1 MYIKGENMSK
11 NVVCVSCGEKIS
23 QGQKFCHHCG
33 ADQTKKEPTYDI
45 CRECGEKIPKGAEY
59 CPECGIAQHV
69 CIHCGEPLNVEDGV
83 VSPHCPHCGK
93 PQKKEYV
100 CSCTEG
106 KKYGPRDLDEE
117 PYCPFCGKAGIVSYN
132 RKIYIEARE
141 QIKTNVLHNHRNKM
155 NNDEFNIGYGEY
167 EDRTVLYLNDTSKA
181 DAILNKFGKGG
192 GLWINK
198 DHKATISLN
207 QMYIYKLVQI
217 LSLYLEVPQNEF
229 LQGVELPEG
238 ESFEK
243 SEFDDFDK
251 ELKEFNKTIAVVDT
265 SVPQVENST
274 PKTEVSNELNV
285 DEVDE
290 IDVL

>member
-1 MYIKGENMSK
+1 MSK

-59 CPECGIAQHV
+59 CPECGTAQHV

-93 PQKKEYV
+93 AQKKTYV
-100 CSCTEG
+100 CSCSEG
-106 KKYGPRDLDEE
+106 KKYGPRDLDEY
-117 PYCPFCGKAGIVSYN
+117 PHCPFCGKKGIDSYN
-132 RKIYIEARE
+132 REIYIKAGE
-141 QIKTNVLHNHRNKM
+141 QIKTNVINAHQHKMDNKE
-155 NNDEFNIGYGEY
+155 NNVGYGKY
-167 EDRTVLYLNDTSKA
+167 ENRTLLYLNDVSKA
-181 DAILNKFGKGG
+181 DAIIDRFGIGG
-192 GLWINK
+192 GLWISK

-207 QMYIYKLVQI
+207 QIYIYKLVQI
-217 LSLYLEVPQNEF
+217 LSLYLGVHQNEF

-251 ELKEFNKTIAVVDT
+251 ELEEFNKTIAVVDT
-265 SVPQVENST
+265 SVPQVKTST
-274 PKTEVSNELNV
+274 PKTKGSNEFNI

>member
-1 MYIKGENMSK
+1 MTENT
-11 NVVCVSCGEKIS
+11 VVCVSCGEEIL
-23 QGQKFCHHCG
+23 QGAKFCHHCG

-45 CRECGEKIPKGAEY
+45 CRECGSKIPKGAEY
-59 CPECGIAQHV
+59 CPKCGTAQHV
-69 CIHCGEPLNVEDGV
+69 CIHCGQPLDVQNGV

-93 PQKKEYV
+93 PQKKTYV
-100 CSCTEG
+100 CNCPKG
-106 KKYGPRDLDEE
+106 KKHGPRDLDED
-117 PYCPFCGKAGIVSYN
+117 PHCPFCGKAGIDSYN
-132 RKIYIEARE
+132 RDIYLEAGQ
-141 QIKTNVLHNHRNKM
+141 QIKANVFNKLQHKM
-155 NNDEFNIGYGEY
+155 ENKENNIGYGKY
-167 EDRTVLYLNDTSKA
+167 ENRTVLYLNDVSKA
-181 DAILNKFGKGG
+181 DAIIDRFGTGG

-207 QMYIYKLVQI
+207 QIYIYKLVQI
-217 LSLYLEVPQNEF
+217 LSLYLGVPQSEF

-251 ELKEFNKTIAVVDT
+251 ELEAFNKTIAVVDDT
-265 SVPQVENST
+265 SVSQVETST
-274 PKTEVSNELNV
+274 PETKVSNEHNS